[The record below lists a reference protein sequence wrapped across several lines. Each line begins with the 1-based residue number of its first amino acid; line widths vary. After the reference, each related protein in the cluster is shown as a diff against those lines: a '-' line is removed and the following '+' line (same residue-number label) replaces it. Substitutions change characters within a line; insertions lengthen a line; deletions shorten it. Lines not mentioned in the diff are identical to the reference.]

1 MSGTS
6 QACPFIAGICALLL
20 SYDMKHN
27 NPRKI
32 NNYVDMLKALNSISE
47 NSPFIPVE
55 GENKWGFGCPSFGNI
70 DWQAV
75 YNQS

>member
-1 MSGTS
+1 
-6 QACPFIAGICALLL
+6 
-20 SYDMKHN
+20 MKHN

-32 NNYVDMLKALNSISE
+32 NNYIDMLNALNSISE
-47 NSPFIPVE
+47 NTPFIPME

-75 YNQS
+75 YNQP